1 MRISYWSSD
10 VCSSDLLRREL
21 PPDPK
26 QARILNE
33 AIHHGLRIGFTV
45 PVSVPGE
52 PAGCCTF
59 ATGASELPPAEL
71 CRAAAWIADEAFA
84 EARRLHGYPVPID
97 ETVILVDPDRVDPTN
112 VPRLVDATSWDA
124 MAWLVDKRRPEWVR
138 KLGRRLATKKVDL
151 SRRVI
156 RRANRKAR
164 VESHFSVMEIGGA
177 HV

>member
-84 EARRLHGYPVPID
+84 EARRLHGYPVPTAA
-97 ETVILVDPDRVDPTN
+97 TVLLVNPHRVAPPHGPPLAAPT
-112 VPRLVDATSWDA
+112 P
-124 MAWLVDKRRPEWVR
+124 P
-138 KLGRRLATKKVDL
+138 
-151 SRRVI
+151 
-156 RRANRKAR
+156 
-164 VESHFSVMEIGGA
+164 
-177 HV
+177 